1 MLPIQYN
8 CCKCKGNQLGKQ
20 ACCILA
26 QQYHIQSYT
35 EKHPEEFKEN
45 AKKYKTMN
53 RPKVIKKV
61 CADNLLLTSIDYF
74 LDESEDQLSVYHAD
88 YSSEEWHGCRN
99 ERSVRPLR
107 PKTPQLFK
115 STPASTTTTTTITTT
130 TTTPPSG
137 TPGTAGATLLSQL
150 SIYKATSTTPSSTTI
165 ITTTTNTPSSP
176 TTTTIPSI
184 NQIQRLEWATNH
196 CDEILRKETDHC
208 DKILRKEKNS
218 QKKKIMATTS
228 PPGYNNTGPY

>member
-1 MLPIQYN
+1 MSSGLVGTTTSISILNNKNDRIQYNKGKKKFKMLPIQYN

-88 YSSEEWHGCRN
+88 YSSEE
-99 ERSVRPLR
+99 
-107 PKTPQLFK
+107 
-115 STPASTTTTTTITTT
+115 
-130 TTTPPSG
+130 
-137 TPGTAGATLLSQL
+137 
-150 SIYKATSTTPSSTTI
+150 
-165 ITTTTNTPSSP
+165 
-176 TTTTIPSI
+176 
-184 NQIQRLEWATNH
+184 
-196 CDEILRKETDHC
+196 
-208 DKILRKEKNS
+208 
-218 QKKKIMATTS
+218 
-228 PPGYNNTGPY
+228 